1 MGGIRTYLDESG
13 VFNFKAFQHF
23 QGDICCHD
31 LCETGCFTSFFL
43 HFAEE
48 HCVCLLIKYS
58 PRLSTTMRSRPIHQY
73 LRKLYLFSGNIL
85 VEQSVFIFL
94 LGVAYFLVNQGILLT
109 FSVATLSCGS
119 SSLVFALLRDG
130 ICLQNLSASLRNR
143 VIVAFS
149 VSSLVVGIIYYI
161 VGV

>member
-1 MGGIRTYLDESG
+1 
-13 VFNFKAFQHF
+13 
-23 QGDICCHD
+23 
-31 LCETGCFTSFFL
+31 
-43 HFAEE
+43 
-48 HCVCLLIKYS
+48 
-58 PRLSTTMRSRPIHQY
+58 MRSRPIHQY

-149 VSSLVVGIIYYI
+149 VSSLIVGIIYYI